1 MKLCL
6 MIFSLLFSGYTLA
19 ETFVWKVSK
28 SDQFLFLAGTVHV
41 LAKKDLPFPR
51 AFDDAYEQSHTVVL
65 ETDMGA
71 LEDPQV
77 QVRLMS
83 QLSYQDGRLLSELIS
98 PALYAD
104 LNQYLAQRG
113 MLPNM
118 FIAMKPAGVMMT
130 MLAVEFQRLGI
141 SQAGAD
147 SVYYQKTI
155 NQGKATLALE
165 SIETHLS
172 FIQKMGEGNEEQF
185 LRQTLNDVEK
195 TEAMMSSI
203 VLHWKSGDTS
213 SLEKLV
219 VDDMRL
225 NYPNMYQSLL
235 VERNKRWLPQI
246 EQMLLTDEV
255 EFVLVG
261 AAHVIG
267 ADGLLKS
274 LVELGYKVEQQ

>member
-1 MKLCL
+1 MKIYM
-6 MIFSLLFSGYTLA
+6 MILVLLVSSYSVA
-19 ETFVWKVSK
+19 DTFVWKVSK
-28 SDQFLFLAGTVHV
+28 NGHFLYLGGTVHV
-41 LAKKDLPFPR
+41 LAEKDLPFPK
-51 AFDDAYEQSHTVVL
+51 AFDDAFERSSSVVL

-83 QLSYQDGRLLSELIS
+83 LLSYQDGQLLNELIS
-98 PALYAD
+98 PELYAG
-104 LNQYLAQRG
+104 LNQYLDQRG

-118 FIAMKPAGVMMT
+118 FIAMKPAGVMMI

-147 SVYYQKTI
+147 SVYYRKAI
-155 NQGKATLALE
+155 NQGKATVALE
-165 SIETHLS
+165 SIEAHLG

-195 TEAMMSSI
+195 TEAMMASI
-203 VLHWKSGDTS
+203 VLHWKSGDTG